1 MLLGMLG
8 WITPFLIVSSYA
20 LLLVAA
26 QILGAQLNF
35 IGFMALVLGWFAVAN
50 WSTWSFTRP
59 SVACA
64 VTGISIVCLVSAP
77 VNAIFVGCYVF
88 GQCP

>member
-1 MLLGMLG
+1 MRG
-8 WITPFLIVSSYA
+8 WITRVLIVASYV
-20 LLLVAA
+20 LLLFAP
-26 QILGAQLNF
+26 QLLNVPF
-35 IGFMALVLGWFAVAN
+35 NLTSFMALVLGWFAVAN
-50 WSTWSFTRP
+50 WSAWSFTRP

-77 VNAIFVGCYVF
+77 VSAILVGCYVF

>member
-1 MLLGMLG
+1 LRAGPAR
-8 WITPFLIVSSYA
+8 IASAYSYV
-20 LLLVAA
+20 LLLFAP
-26 QILGAQLNF
+26 QLLNVPF
-35 IGFMALVLGWFAVAN
+35 NLIGFMALVVVWFAVAI
-50 WSTWSFTRP
+50 WSAWSFTRP

-77 VNAIFVGCYVF
+77 VNAIFVGCYRF